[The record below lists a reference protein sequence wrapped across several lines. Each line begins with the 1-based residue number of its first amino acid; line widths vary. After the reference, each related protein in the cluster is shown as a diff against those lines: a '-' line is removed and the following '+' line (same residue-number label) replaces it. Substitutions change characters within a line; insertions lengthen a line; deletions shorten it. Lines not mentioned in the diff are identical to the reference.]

1 MTGCSLNY
9 HGCRR
14 KRRDF
19 CREEKDG
26 ALSTCWAL
34 QKAREEQQFVASL
47 SGRRQEVNKAQ
58 RRWPSPPPAPKE
70 AKQVPW
76 SRLCSQGSVRMH
88 WAPSRL
94 KGWAAAPA
102 LNISP
107 TDRHRA
113 LQLGVR
119 KCLLVA
125 SLLRD
130 ITKCPGDS
138 DTGRGR
144 AVGTCDYPS
153 PRTGSLPD

>member
-1 MTGCSLNY
+1 MKNN
-9 HGCRR
+9 
-14 KRRDF
+14 
-19 CREEKDG
+19 
-26 ALSTCWAL
+26 
-34 QKAREEQQFVASL
+34 SL
-47 SGRRQEVNKAQ
+47 SHPHLAGGRKETR
-58 RRWPSPPPAPKE
+58 PSPPPAPKE

-138 DTGRGR
+138 DMGGGR

-153 PRTGSLPD
+153 PRTGSLEVCLTRQSVFKASKPRLLPLISSL